1 MSLKWLV
8 GTFVLLV
15 LGGCKD
21 LLNKPLKGEEVDASR
36 YLLAGR
42 WIAEEKGIQ
51 LELKETGRADWYMF
65 TLKEPNRLVEGRFMV
80 AYFNYKLALSVDTA
94 SITINGEPLVRND
107 QQGYFLVG
115 AYYKDDELR
124 LVPASMDKFERNF
137 ADYFFAAPIEI
148 ASFCAKANE
157 TCKNTF
163 ASGNLLFSKNRRK
176 FTGDFVRYF
185 RTVFPR
191 RDSVIFVP
199 APRA

>member
-15 LGGCKD
+15 LVGCKD

-36 YLLAGR
+36 YLLAGS
-42 WIAEEKGIQ
+42 WIAEESAMQ
-51 LELKETGRADWYMF
+51 LDLKKTDRAGWYLF
-65 TLKEPNRLVEGRFMV
+65 TLREPNRLVEGKFTV
-80 AYFNYKLALSVDTA
+80 AYFNYKLALSVDVV
-94 SITINGEPLVRND
+94 SIKINGEPLVRND

-124 LVPASMDKFERNF
+124 IVPASMEKFERNF
-137 ADYFFAAPIEI
+137 ADYFFASPIET
-148 ASFCAKANE
+148 ASFCARANE

-163 ASGNLLFSKNRRK
+163 ASGKFLLSKNRRK
-176 FTGDFVRYF
+176 FTEDFVRYF

-199 APRA
+199 APQA